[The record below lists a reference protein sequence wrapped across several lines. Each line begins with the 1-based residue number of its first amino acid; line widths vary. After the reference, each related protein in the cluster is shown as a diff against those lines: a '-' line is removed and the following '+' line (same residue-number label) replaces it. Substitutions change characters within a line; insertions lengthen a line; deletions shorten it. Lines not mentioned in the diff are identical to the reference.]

1 MTTVNYAMRDRLGE
15 VAFYVLLWKKKGID
29 LSLFDD
35 YWKDVHGPVCARL
48 PGQYQYWQYH
58 IAHNDGGIWPLPG
71 DVLNAASD
79 SEQFDG
85 IAELTFKSIVER
97 QTWFK
102 SAGILMGDEY
112 NIFSKAIGYNTSP
125 GNSITYVDQVL
136 DGAPNGLLGVHKY
149 HCLLRKMD
157 GVSVQEFR
165 HFVQNRLVSVF
176 SHSPQILKC
185 RLHLFD
191 QVDNSRPDA
200 GPVTHLELPEH
211 QYQGAIELAFANA
224 LQLALLLDS
233 PQYQVVARDLPR
245 YIKNFHPFPER
256 SAYTFVYEGQ
266 LTLAGQ
272 RSATVADLITR
283 IGAANQLKPDVSNLM
298 LGQQALAPTHFLGEK
313 LPGTNADKVKR
324 LFARGEAFDSQGF
337 IDFFTD
343 RPVYQFGNFPVC
355 FDKESIKASV
365 KAFFGAVSA
374 LYHDI
379 KMLWEVGEVVVVEMD
394 VTYWRLDGSQVTLPC
409 ADIFRFEGDQVSELR
424 IFMDANPV
432 GDATIPVSPTSS
444 VMTLRDQHRYQ
455 PVNLMRQ
462 FFSDHPEG
470 KQRVANGFIPKWA
483 IAGPRWPINFET
495 LGSSNLA
502 VRNGA
507 ILTTEKLPGA
517 NTDQVKRLFARG
529 EAFDSQGFIDFFSD
543 HPVYQFGNFPV
554 CFDKEAIKASVT
566 AFFGSVSAL
575 YHDIKTLWEYGEVVF
590 VEMDVTYWRKDG
602 SQVTLPCFDI
612 CRFEGDKLAEL
623 RIFMDANPV
632 GNGNIPVADTASVMV
647 LRDQQKF
654 SSTDLMRV
662 FFREHPDGK
671 ERLATGFLPKWAI
684 AGPQWPIDSDVV
696 RASGG
701 SDLTIQDKWE
711 QLRGYL
717 KTLRVDQ
724 LASLLVADNARLTPF
739 Q

>member
-1 MTTVNYAMRDRLGE
+1 MTTVNYATRDRLGE

-29 LSLFDD
+29 LALFDD

-58 IAHNDGGIWPLPG
+58 VAHNDGGIWPLPG

-79 SEQFDG
+79 LEQFDG
-85 IAELTFKSIVER
+85 IAELTFQSVAER
-97 QTWFK
+97 QAWFQ
-102 SAGILMGDEY
+102 SAGILMADEY

-136 DGAPNGLLGVHKY
+136 DGAPNGPSGLQKY
-149 HCLLRKMD
+149 HCLLRKVD

-165 HFVQNRLVSVF
+165 HFVRNRLVPVLTR
-176 SHSPQILKC
+176 SPQVLKC

-200 GPVTHLELPEH
+200 GPVAHLELPEQ
-211 QYQGAIELAFANA
+211 QYHGAIELAFANT

-233 PQYQVVARDLPR
+233 PEYQVIAQDLPR
-245 YIKNFHPFPER
+245 YIKNFRPFPER

-283 IGAANQLKPDVSNLM
+283 IGAANQLKPDVTTLM
-298 LGQQALAPTHFLGEK
+298 LGQQALASSRSLGEK
-313 LPGTNADKVKR
+313 LPGTNADAVKR

-343 RPVYQFGNFPVC
+343 HPVYQFGNFPVC
-355 FDKESIKASV
+355 FDKAAIKASV
-365 KAFFGAVSA
+365 TAFFGAVSA

-379 KMLWEVGEVVVVEMD
+379 KMLWEVGEVVFVEMD
-394 VTYWRLDGSQVTLPC
+394 VTYWRLDGSEVTLPC
-409 ADIFRFEGDQVSELR
+409 ADIFRFEGDKVSELR

-432 GDATIPVSPTSS
+432 GDATIPVSPTAS
-444 VMTLRDQHRYQ
+444 VMTLSDQRRYQ
-455 PVNLMRQ
+455 PVDVMRQ
-462 FFSDHPEG
+462 FFSDHPDG
-470 KQRVANGFIPKWA
+470 KQRVTNGFIPKWA
-483 IAGPRWPINFET
+483 IAGPRWPVNFET
-495 LGSSNLA
+495 LASANSAG
-502 VRNGA
+502 RNGA
-507 ILTTEKLPGA
+507 ILTNEKLPGA
-517 NTDQVKRLFARG
+517 NADQVKRLFARG
-529 EAFDSQGFIDFFSD
+529 EAFDSQGFIDFFTD

-554 CFDKEAIKASVT
+554 CFDKGAIKASVT
-566 AFFGSVSAL
+566 AFFGSVNAL

-632 GNGNIPVADTASVMV
+632 GNASISVADTASVMV

-654 SSTDLMRV
+654 PSTDLMRV

-671 ERLATGFLPKWAI
+671 ERVATGFLPKWAI
-684 AGPQWPIDSDVV
+684 AGPQWSISSD
-696 RASGG
+696 AISPSSG
-701 SDLTIQDKWE
+701 SDLAVQDKWE
-711 QLRGYL
+711 QLKGYL

-724 LASLLVADNARLTPF
+724 LASLLVTDNARLTPF